1 MPPRVSTWIGIG
13 VALAVAAG
21 EAAGA
26 GEAEPGGGG
35 WGVQPASS
43 ARPTSNLTE
52 RIGAYY
58 GECQRNDLEPE
69 REEQADRIDPAVDQQ
84 GMHGSGVENLLAA
97 LPAAFPNST
106 MPELVLIGAEIG
118 QIAPFTTVLSPA
130 IAAAIT
136 QAVNLVMLE
145 CTSQDR

>member
-1 MPPRVSTWIGIG
+1 
-13 VALAVAAG
+13 
-21 EAAGA
+21 
-26 GEAEPGGGG
+26 
-35 WGVQPASS
+35 
-43 ARPTSNLTE
+43 
-52 RIGAYY
+52 
-58 GECQRNDLEPE
+58 
-69 REEQADRIDPAVDQQ
+69 
-84 GMHGSGVENLLAA
+84 
-97 LPAAFPNST
+97 